1 MLVEPSQTC
10 TILIVDAWMLSTAE
24 SLSTNLVVPPWA
36 KNSANVHS
44 SLSFEETDKFG
55 LTTNVHPNSK

>member
-1 MLVEPSQTC
+1 MLVEPSQTY

-36 KNSANVHS
+36 KNSVIVHS
-44 SLSFEETDKFG
+44 SLSFEETESIG
-55 LTTNVHPNSK
+55 LTTNVHPVSK